1 MADIGSAQVR
11 ITPNMQGI
19 QGKIA
24 AGFKGAAGPATAAL
38 GDEVDKNSG
47 PFQAA
52 LGKLGGFAKGA
63 GIAIGAGLLAGAA
76 GLAALTTKAVMS
88 AAELEQQ
95 LGGSEAVFGELA
107 TTIGGVQSIAE
118 TAYYKMGLSQQ
129 EFLQG
134 ANKMGSLFQGAGFS
148 VRDSMTMS
156 TESMQRASDIASI
169 MGISTTDALE
179 AVAGMAKGNFT
190 MMDNLG
196 VAMNDTAIQAYAMSK
211 GVNKSTAAMSQQEKI
226 GFAQQMFM
234 EKTAKYAGNYAKE
247 NETLS
252 GSLNTTKK
260 AFDNLLA
267 GQGDIDGFIDSLLGT
282 IEIAIP
288 QIVGMLP
295 KIVQGIGAVLKAL
308 VPALSKALPVLVP
321 ALITAV
327 QSLLNALIAALP
339 SIVQVLVTALPI
351 LIKAFVQLFLAILQ
365 ALPQIIA
372 IVAQAIPQ
380 IVDAIVTS
388 LTAPEALQAIIMG
401 FVQLMMALITAIP
414 IIVDALVAALPVI
427 IKNIL
432 AVLTNP
438 AFIRQMID
446 AGVQLLKAVIS
457 GIVSMTGAIISASW
471 EIIKAIGNVLKPSNL
486 LNIGKDVVKGL
497 WNGIQDMGGWLKD
510 KIIGF
515 VKDKIPGPIR
525 EALGISSPSKV
536 AAALG
541 MQVSRGLAAGIDA
554 TSGLVSKA
562 ADDMAN
568 KALAGMSHP
577 LVDASVAFGGGA
589 GIAPNGIGGGNRNTN
604 QTVTIGTV
612 ALGDASAVQEFFKR
626 LDQDTINVGMGMT
639 PVQGAQPL

>member
-1 MADIGSAQVR
+1 MADIGTAYVKVA
-11 ITPNMQGI
+11 PNMQGI

-24 AGFKGAAGPATAAL
+24 AGFKGSAGPATAAL
-38 GDEVDKNSG
+38 GDEVNANSG

-63 GIAIGAGLLAGAA
+63 GVAIAGGMLAGAA

-95 LGGSEAVFGELA
+95 LGGSEAVFGEFA
-107 TTIGGVQSIAE
+107 KTIQEKGAQAFK
-118 TAYYKMGLSQQ
+118 TAGLSQQ

-148 VRDSMTMS
+148 VQASMQMS
-156 TESMQRASDIASI
+156 ADSMQRASDIASI

-179 AVAGMAKGNFT
+179 AVTGMAKGNFT

-196 VAMNDTAIQAYAMSK
+196 VAMNDTAIGAYALEKGINKTTAQMSI
-211 GVNKSTAAMSQQEKI
+211 QEKV
-226 GFAQQMFM
+226 GLAQQMFM

-260 AFDNLLA
+260 AFDNLLS
-267 GQGDIDGFIDSLLGT
+267 GQGDVGDFIDSLINT

-288 QIVGMLP
+288 QIVAMLP
-295 KIVQGIGAVLKAL
+295 KIVQGIGAVLQAL
-308 VPALSKALPVLVP
+308 VPALAKALPTLVP
-321 ALITAV
+321 ALIQAV
-327 QSLLNALIAALP
+327 QDLLNALIQALP
-339 SIVQVLVTALPI
+339 TIVQVLVTALPV

-365 ALPQIIA
+365 ALPQIIQ
-372 IVAQAIPQ
+372 IISQAIPE

-388 LTAPEALQAIIMG
+388 LTEPTALQQIIMG
-401 FVQLMMALITAIP
+401 FVQLMMALVTAIP
-414 IIVDALVAALPVI
+414 IIVNALVSALPVI

-438 AFIRQMID
+438 VFIRQMID

-457 GIVSMTGAIISASW
+457 GIVSMVGSIASAAW
-471 EIIKAIGNVLKPSNL
+471 DIIKTIGNVLSPSSL
-486 LNIGKDVVKGL
+486 FNIGKNVVQGL

-510 KIIGF
+510 KIVGF
-515 VKDKIPGPIR
+515 VKDKIPGPIKS
-525 EALGISSPSKV
+525 ALGIHSPSRV
-536 AAALG
+536 AAGLG
-541 MQVSRGLAAGIDA
+541 MQVPAGLAQGIDA
-554 TSGLVSKA
+554 NAEMVKKA
-562 ADDMAN
+562 ATNMADKAIVGITSPLYDPSLAFGAKSIN
-568 KALAGMSHP
+568 ALAPPSP
-577 LVDASVAFGGGA
+577 
-589 GIAPNGIGGGNRNTN
+589 GGNKQ

-612 ALGDASAVQEFFKR
+612 VLGDESAVKEFWKQ
-626 LDQDTINVGMGMT
+626 LNQDTINVGMGAT
-639 PVQGAQPL
+639 PVQGAY

>member
-1 MADIGSAQVR
+1 MADIGTAYVKVA
-11 ITPNMQGI
+11 PNMQGI

-24 AGFKGAAGPATAAL
+24 AGFKGSAGPATAAL
-38 GDEVDKNSG
+38 GDEVEKNTG
-47 PFQAA
+47 PFQSA

-63 GIAIGAGLLAGAA
+63 GLAIAGGLAAGAV

-95 LGGSEAVFGELA
+95 LGGSEAVFGEFA
-107 TTIGGVQSIAE
+107 TTIQEKAKQ
-118 TAYYKMGLSQQ
+118 AYGQAGLSQQ

-148 VRDSMTMS
+148 VQQSMTMS
-156 TESMQRASDIASI
+156 AESMQRAADIASI

-179 AVAGMAKGNFT
+179 AVTGMAKGNFT

-196 VAMNDTAIQAYAMSK
+196 VAMNDTAIGAYALEKGLNKTTAQMSI
-211 GVNKSTAAMSQQEKI
+211 QEKV
-226 GFAQQMFM
+226 GLAQQMFM

-267 GQGDIDGFIDSLLGT
+267 GQGDIDGFIDSLINT
-282 IEIAIP
+282 IEIAVP
-288 QIVGMLP
+288 QIVAMLP
-295 KIVQGIGAVLKAL
+295 KLVQGIGAVLKAI
-308 VPALSKALPVLVP
+308 VPALAKALPALVP

-327 QSLLNALIAALP
+327 QDLLNALIAALP
-339 SIVQVLVTALPI
+339 QVVTVLVQAIPI
-351 LIKAFVQLFLAILQ
+351 LIKAFVQLFLALLQ
-365 ALPQIIA
+365 ALPQIIQ
-372 IVAQAIPQ
+372 IIAQAIPE
-380 IVDAIVTS
+380 IVNAIVTS
-388 LTAPEALQAIIMG
+388 LTEPASLQAILMG
-401 FVQLMMALITAIP
+401 MVQLMMALIQAIP
-414 IIVDALVAALPVI
+414 IIVNALVAALPVI

-438 AFIRQMID
+438 TFIRQMID

-457 GIVSMTGAIISASW
+457 GIVSMVGSVISAAW
-471 EIIKAIGNVLKPSNL
+471 QIIKSIAGVLSPGNLV
-486 LNIGKDVVKGL
+486 NIGKDVVKGL

-515 VKDKIPGPIR
+515 VKDKIPGPIKK
-525 EALGISSPSKV
+525 ALGISSPSKV

-541 MQVSRGLAAGIDA
+541 MQVPRGLARGIEA
-554 TSGLVSKA
+554 TSNLVAKA

-568 KALAGMSHP
+568 KAIAGMGSP
-577 LVDASVAFGGGA
+577 LVNASVAFGGGA
-589 GIAPNGIGGGNRNTN
+589 GVTGGVDSGNNTTNN
-604 QTVTIGTV
+604 QSVNIQKIV
-612 ALGDASAVQEFFKR
+612 LGDESAVKEFFR
-626 LDQDTINVGMGMT
+626 QLNRDTIYVDMGMT
-639 PVQGAQPL
+639 PNQGAMA

>member
-1 MADIGSAQVR
+1 MADIGTATVKV
-11 ITPNMQGI
+11 TPNMQGI

-24 AGFKGAAGPATAAL
+24 AGFKGSAGPATAAL

-63 GIAIGAGLLAGAA
+63 GVAIGAGMLAGAA

-95 LGGSEAVFGELA
+95 LGGSEAVFGQYA
-107 TTIGGVQSIAE
+107 TTLQE
-118 TAYYKMGLSQQ
+118 TAKSAYKNAGLSQQ

-148 VRDSMTMS
+148 VKDSMTMS
-156 TESMQRASDIASI
+156 SDSMQRASDIASI

-179 AVAGMAKGNFT
+179 AVTGMAKGNFT

-196 VAMNDTAIQAYAMSK
+196 VAMNDTAIGAYALSK
-211 GVNKSTAAMSQQEKI
+211 GINKSTSEMSIQEKV
-226 GFAQQMFM
+226 GLANQMFM

-267 GQGDIDGFIDSLLGT
+267 GQGDIGAFIDSLLNT
-282 IEIAIP
+282 LDIAIP
-288 QIVGMLP
+288 QIVAMLP

-308 VPALSKALPVLVP
+308 VPALAQALPALVP

-327 QSLLNALIAALP
+327 QDLLNALITALP
-339 SIVQVLVTALPI
+339 TIVQVLVTALPI

-372 IVAQAIPQ
+372 IIAQAIPQ
-380 IVDAIVTS
+380 IVNAIVTS
-388 LTAPEALQAIIMG
+388 LTEPAALTALIMG
-401 FVQLMMALITAIP
+401 MVQLMMALVQAIP
-414 IIVDALVAALPVI
+414 IIVTALVDALPVI
-427 IKNIL
+427 IRNIL

-438 AFIRQMID
+438 AFIAQMIA

-457 GIVSMTGAIISASW
+457 GIVSMTGSIIGAAW
-471 EIIKAIGNVLKPSNL
+471 DIIKAIGNVLSPSSL

-515 VKDKIPGPIR
+515 VKDKIPGPIKS
-525 EALGISSPSKV
+525 ALGIHSPSKV

-541 MQVSRGLAAGIDA
+541 MQVPRGLAQGIDA
-554 TSGLVSKA
+554 TSGLVAKA
-562 ADDMAN
+562 ADNMAN
-568 KALAGMSHP
+568 QAITGMVSP
-577 LVDASVAFGGGA
+577 LVDSSFGYSAGTGIGAGGGV
-589 GIAPNGIGGGNRNTN
+589 PSNNTN
-604 QTVTIGTV
+604 QSVNIQQV
-612 ALGDASAVQEFFKR
+612 VLGDKSAVQEFFKQ
-626 LDQDTINVGMGMT
+626 LNQDTMSVGMGLT
-639 PVQGAQPL
+639 PTEGAV